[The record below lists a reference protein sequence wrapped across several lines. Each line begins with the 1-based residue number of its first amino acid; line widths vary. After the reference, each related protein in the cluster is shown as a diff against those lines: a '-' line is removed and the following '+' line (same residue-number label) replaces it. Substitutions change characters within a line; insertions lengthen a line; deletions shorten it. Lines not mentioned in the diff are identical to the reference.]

1 MTRSTSDLPS
11 TNKKGVFG
19 PECIF
24 CGKLRK
30 RKSQKNEPLTM
41 CLAMDGCKSIIRAAS
56 DARILGLGE
65 DLIAKEAKYR
75 NTCRCDYVG
84 QDEDEK
90 KTVM

>member
-1 MTRSTSDLPS
+1 MSG
-11 TNKKGVFG
+11 NGW
-19 PECIF
+19 
-24 CGKLRK
+24 
-30 RKSQKNEPLTM
+30 
-41 CLAMDGCKSIIRAAS
+41 CKSIIRAAS

-90 KTVM
+90 KTSSWKKHSEVIVLVLAMGISFDNI